1 MVKKASFRLVNLTP
15 HDLVVVL
22 GENGDKI
29 TIPKSGKVARV
40 LSDQVLKGEING
52 IPVFEQ
58 TFGEIVDLPDPEA
71 DTYYIVSAI
80 VLAAA
85 KAAGRTDCLAPN
97 TSKAIRDEAGNII
110 GVPGF
115 VR

>member
-15 HDLVVVL
+15 HDIVVVL
-22 GENGDKI
+22 EDGDKI
-29 TIPKSGKVARV
+29 TIPKTGRIARV
-40 LSDQVLKGEING
+40 QTDQILKSKING

>member
-1 MVKKASFRLVNLTP
+1 MVKKAFRLINLTP
-15 HDLVVVL
+15 HDLVVVVD
-22 GENGDKI
+22 GDKI
-29 TIPKSGKVARV
+29 TIPASGTIARV
-40 LSDQVLKGEING
+40 QAEQRLNGYING

-58 TFGEIVDLPDPEA
+58 TFGDIDGLPAPEA

>member
-1 MVKKASFRLVNLTP
+1 MDMVEKKLINLTP
-15 HDLVVVL
+15 HDIVVL
-22 GENGDKI
+22 VENGDKI
-29 TIPKSGKVARV
+29 TIPASGTIARV
-40 LSDQVLKGEING
+40 QAEQVLKSKING

-58 TFGEIVDLPDPEA
+58 TFGDIDGLPAPEA

>member
-1 MVKKASFRLVNLTP
+1 MDMVEKKLVNLTP

-22 GENGDKI
+22 ENGDKI
-29 TIPKSGKVARV
+29 TIIPASGTVARV
-40 LSDQVLKGEING
+40 QAEQVLNGDING

-58 TFGEIVDLPDPEA
+58 TFGDIVGLPAPEA
-71 DTYYIVSAI
+71 GTYYIVSAL
-80 VLAAA
+80 VLSAA

-97 TSKAIRDEAGNII
+97 TSKAIRDEAGHII

-115 VR
+115 VK